1 MHLTISQRHL
11 MGELMRYRFDQFEL
25 DTLTQS
31 LSHEGKLLNCDERI
45 VRLLLLLI
53 EHAPEHVDKQTLLN
67 SLWPDT
73 VVSDWSISR
82 LISDA
87 RKLFKS
93 VGADF
98 AIIQTLHGRGYRLS
112 AEVLTMLQQEQ
123 PASPEPSAQTEP
135 SVETE
140 PTVADRQT
148 RTTRPL
154 RLIASL
160 SVILLLLSATLYF
173 WLDNSKP
180 LQISEPADTRA
191 RVLWVDDHPEN
202 NQVERKFLEN
212 QGVAVYNTRSTQ
224 DALILL
230 SMYQYDVVI
239 SDMGR
244 QSDPLA
250 GLKLVETMRRH
261 GHETPFLMYTI
272 LPSEAQQQL
281 LKDYG
286 AQGVAVDDEELY
298 QLLAAYLPIETDSN

>member
-1 MHLTISQRHL
+1 MHLTITQRNF
-11 MGELMRYRFDQFEL
+11 GGLMRYRFDQFEL

-31 LSHEGKLLNCDERI
+31 LSYDGKLLNCDERI

-53 EHAPEHVDKQTLLN
+53 EHAPEHVDKQTLLDT
-67 SLWPDT
+67 LWPDT

-93 VGADF
+93 VGAEY
-98 AIIQTLHGRGYRLS
+98 AVIQTLHGRGYRLS
-112 AEVLTMLQQEQ
+112 AEVLTMLQQEHPTPQ
-123 PASPEPSAQTEP
+123 PNPTEVEQVISAANSKKARSPWVTAGLSA
-135 SVETE
+135 
-140 PTVADRQT
+140 
-148 RTTRPL
+148 
-154 RLIASL
+154 
-160 SVILLLLSATLYF
+160 LLLVLASVTYFGFNDATQLK
-173 WLDNSKP
+173 L
-180 LQISEPADTRA
+180 SEPPDTRA

-202 NQVERKFLEN
+202 NKLEREFLKK
-212 QGVAVYNTRSTQ
+212 QGIAVYTTKSTQ

-230 SMYQYDVVI
+230 SMYQYEVVI

-261 GHETPFLMYTI
+261 GHETPFIMYTI

-281 LKDYG
+281 LKEYG
-286 AQGVAVDDEELY
+286 AQGVAVDDKALY
-298 QLLAAYLPIETDSN
+298 QLLAEYLPIDFN